1 MNDVVI
7 VSAVR
12 TALGR
17 VGGSIKTVQPEEIAS
32 IVITAAVERAG
43 IEPASVDEVI
53 IGQTKQ
59 SADAANL
66 ARVAALKAGFPV
78 EVPAYTVMRQCGSG
92 LQAIHNA
99 VQVIRAEEAEIVVAG
114 GVESMSLAPYYLRG
128 ARFGFTSGNTVVVD
142 SNTESQPRSQP
153 YEVYGDLTMGLT
165 AENLAEKYQIS
176 REEQDAFARQSQ
188 ERAADAIESGR
199 FKDEIVPVEVPQRKG
214 PPAVFDTDEH
224 PRLSSLEQLAK
235 LRPVFKEGG
244 SVTAG
249 NSSGRNDGG
258 ACLVLM
264 SADAAK
270 KKGLT
275 PLATV
280 RGQAT
285 AAVDP
290 RIMGIGPG
298 AGLAQGARA
307 RRPQPLGHRPHRG
320 QRGLCGAGPGSRQGA
335 GPGPGDRQRQRRRHR
350 ARASSR
356 LLRRPH
362 HDDAAL
368 RDAPAR
374 HALRARRHLHRR
386 RPGHGHRRRD
396 GPLSRAGGRHALAA
410 RQHSEEG
417 ETAMTGIVK
426 DPYSGLE
433 LIELSHVWGHGV
445 PSEPGQLDV
454 RMQRAVKHA
463 QHGVLAWRVITSLHT
478 GTHMNAPIHMVQR
491 GDDLAAVSPDR
502 LFGNAA
508 VLDLPKKSWEVI
520 TAADLE
526 AATPGRAGRR
536 HRRHR
541 HRLAPQ
547 VLRRPRVLR
556 RGARPDQRRRRVA
569 HHEESE
575 VRGRRHA
582 VHRRPARDLDGPASR
597 RPADEA
603 ARARVRRRRPAAT
616 PRPTSP
622 TGSPPTR
629 PSRPRASRRS
639 SRSAATWTS

>member
-17 VGGSIKTVQPEEIAS
+17 VGGSIKTVQPEEIARV
-32 IVITAAVERAG
+32 VITAAVERAG
-43 IEPASVDEVI
+43 IEPALVDEVI

-114 GVESMSLAPYYLRG
+114 GIESMSLAPYYLRG

-165 AENLAEKYQIS
+165 AENLAEKYSIS
-176 REEQDAFARQSQ
+176 REEQDAVARQSQ

-199 FKDEIVPVEVPQRKG
+199 FRDEIVPVEVPQRKG

-270 KKGLT
+270 KQGLT

-290 RIMGIGPG
+290 RIMGIGP
-298 AGLAQGARA
+298 
-307 RRPQPLGHRPHRG
+307 
-320 QRGLCGAGPGSRQGA
+320 
-335 GPGPGDRQRQRRRHR
+335 
-350 ARASSR
+350 
-356 LLRRPH
+356 
-362 HDDAAL
+362 
-368 RDAPAR
+368 APASR
-374 HALRARRHLHRR
+374 KAL
-386 RPGHGHRRRD
+386 
-396 GPLSRAGGRHALAA
+396 
-410 RQHSEEG
+410 
-417 ETAMTGIVK
+417 
-426 DPYSGLE
+426 
-433 LIELSHVWGHGV
+433 
-445 PSEPGQLDV
+445 
-454 RMQRAVKHA
+454 
-463 QHGVLAWRVITSLHT
+463 
-478 GTHMNAPIHMVQR
+478 
-491 GDDLAAVSPDR
+491 
-502 LFGNAA
+502 
-508 VLDLPKKSWEVI
+508 
-520 TAADLE
+520 
-526 AATPGRAGRR
+526 GRAGLSLSDIGLIEVNEAFAAQA
-536 HRRHR
+536 
-541 HRLAPQ
+541 LAVIKDLDLDQEIVNVNGGAIALGHP
-547 VLRRPRVLR
+547 LGCSGARIMTTLLYEMRR
-556 RGARPDQRRRRVA
+556 RGTRYGLAGICIAGGQGMASVVEMA
-569 HHEESE
+569 H
-575 VRGRRHA
+575 
-582 VHRRPARDLDGPASR
+582 
-597 RPADEA
+597 
-603 ARARVRRRRPAAT
+603 
-616 PRPTSP
+616 
-622 TGSPPTR
+622 
-629 PSRPRASRRS
+629 
-639 SRSAATWTS
+639 